1 MKIDYNREKKGP
13 SSFTVEKN
21 KKVARKLGID
31 INHAVN
37 EEYELAV
44 SHCLKSLNQLVLRNS
59 QGEIIWKHEAYDYAA
74 QEQVP
79 DSVNP
84 SLWLNC
90 RALYECGIFS
100 VVGKDIVQVRGFDLA
115 NITFIRSHTG
125 WIVLDAGSTVE
136 GSRAALKE
144 TEDVLG
150 EDIHNKIRAVIISH
164 SHGDHFGGI
173 AGIVAPEQVGPE
185 SEGKIPVYAAGGFE
199 QATMDEYVYAGGAMK
214 RRGCYQVGARLNIGA
229 DGKVSVGCG
238 LDSVPGETSYI
249 LPTYY
254 MTEDTTKKI
263 DGLTID
269 FQITNETEAV
279 ANMQNYFY
287 DYHALWVADNC
298 IGTLHNI
305 YTMRGAKIRD
315 AKLWAQALYEACYR
329 YGEDAEVVF
338 QGHAWP
344 HWSTPEHPDAV
355 KELLLS
361 HAAAYQFTHDQSLLY
376 MGQGD
381 RPDEIAKKLKVP
393 DLISRKWY
401 LRPYYGTYDINAR
414 AIYHNYLGFY
424 DANPVHLHPMTEV
437 ENARKFVEYVGSEE
451 AVLEKASEDFEA
463 GEYQYAAWA
472 ANQVV
477 FFNPDNLQARY
488 LCADAL
494 EQLAYQSESAICR
507 NAYLTGALELRR
519 GEKDS
524 INSSEDVTAFLK
536 GKDNQQL
543 LDYLGMVIDG
553 NEAEE
558 IQKKFLLQIVSGGNE
573 LLCTDYGK
581 ETTTYFGRRVELLD
595 AYIVQFYGGS
605 LLKRKLDSVEK
616 ARFQKDAFKGKIA
629 IVTVTRQGILD
640 LICKKKDAWKQ
651 FEYRKWEDPKK
662 NQGQEIGREQS
673 VDSRIDYTKMW
684 KIISGCIVNL
694 TAYQNFNIVEP

>member
-1 MKIDYNREKKGP
+1 MKTDYNNQKKRP
-13 SSFTVEKN
+13 SPFTVEKN
-21 KKVARKLGID
+21 RNAARELGID
-31 INHAVN
+31 VKHAVN

-44 SHCLKSLNQLVLRNS
+44 SHCLKQMNQLVLRNE
-59 QGEIIWKHEAYDYAA
+59 QGEIIWKHEAYDYAV

-79 DSVNP
+79 ESVNP

-136 GSRAALKE
+136 GSQAAMRE

-150 EDIHNKIRAVIISH
+150 EDIHNHIRAVIISH
-164 SHGDHFGGI
+164 SHEDHFGGI
-173 AGIVAPEQVGPE
+173 AGILSPEQAGPE
-185 SEGKIPVYAAGGFE
+185 SEGKIPIYVAGGFD
-199 QATMDEYVYAGGAMK
+199 QATTAEYVYTGGVMK
-214 RRGCYQVGARLNIGA
+214 RRCCYQVGSGLNAGEE
-229 DGKVSVGCG
+229 GKVSVGCG
-238 LDSVPGETSYI
+238 LDSVRGKSSYI
-249 LPTYY
+249 MPTHY
-254 MTEDTTKKI
+254 MTEDTTRKI

-279 ANMQNYFY
+279 ANMQNYFH

-329 YGEDAEVVF
+329 YGEDAQVIF

-344 HWSTPEHPDAV
+344 HWRTKEHPDAV
-355 KELLLS
+355 KEVLLS

-381 RPDEIAKKLKVP
+381 TPDEIAQKLKVP
-393 DLISRKWY
+393 EAISHKWY
-401 LRPYYGTYDINAR
+401 LRPYYGSYDINAR

-424 DANPVHLHPMTEV
+424 DANPVHLHPLTEV

-451 AVLEKASEDFEA
+451 AVLEKAGKDFEE
-463 GEYQYAAWA
+463 GNYQYAAQA

-477 FFNPDNLQARY
+477 FFNPDNMQARY

-507 NAYLTGALELRR
+507 NAYLTGAMELRNR
-519 GEKDS
+519 KRDS
-524 INSSEDVTAFLK
+524 AGSGGNVTSLLNSM
-536 GKDNQQL
+536 DNQQL

-553 NEAEE
+553 NEAED
-558 IQKKFLLQIVSGGNE
+558 IQEKFLMHIVSRE
-573 LLCTDYGK
+573 KEPLCIGSGQ

-595 AYIVQFYGGS
+595 AYIVQMYGGS
-605 LLKRKLDSVEK
+605 LLKRRLDREENTQF
-616 ARFQKDAFKGKIA
+616 RKDVIQGTIPV
-629 IVTVTRQGILD
+629 VTVTRQGIMD

-651 FEYRKWEDPKK
+651 FEIKNWEESQQKK
-662 NQGQEIGREQS
+662 EQEGSSQGEEIKRY
-673 VDSRIDYTKMW
+673 DRSRLWKMLFN
-684 KIISGCIVNL
+684 SIVNL
-694 TAYQNFNIVEP
+694 AAYNNFNIVEP